1 MCVDNTIR
9 VPLNSLD
16 LFNPPANPSMIGP
29 TGEQGPIGME
39 GEVGATGDRGTGG
52 FPVGMK
58 VSGLFLVGT

>member
-9 VPLNSLD
+9 VSLNSLD

-29 TGEQGPIGME
+29 TGERGPPGME

-52 FPVGMK
+52 FLAGLK
-58 VSGLFLVGT
+58 VSQLLT